1 MNLPASG
8 KGDLFETEAFCLSVP
23 PRQTKKFSLC
33 DLCGER
39 KQFYALLNM
48 ITRSAFLPTP
58 AYWQEG
64 GASSRLTREPRV
76 W

>member
-33 DLCGER
+33 DLCGEH
-39 KQFYALLNM
+39 KQFYALLNTM
-48 ITRSAFLPTP
+48 TGSTFLPAP
-58 AYWQEG
+58 ATRQEG
-64 GASSRLTREPRV
+64 GTSSRLAREPRV